1 MSLSVKIL
9 IFLTCMTSKDIAF
22 LIDSGS
28 FLEYIQI

>member
-1 MSLSVKIL
+1 MSLSMKIL
-9 IFLTCMTSKDIAF
+9 NFLTCMTSNDVTF